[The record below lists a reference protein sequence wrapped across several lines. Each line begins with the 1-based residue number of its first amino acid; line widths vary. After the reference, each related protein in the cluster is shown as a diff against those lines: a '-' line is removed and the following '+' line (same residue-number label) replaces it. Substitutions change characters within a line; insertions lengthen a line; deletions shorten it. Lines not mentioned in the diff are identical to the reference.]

1 MIKPYAMLAAIVAV
15 TGLMA
20 VVTAIEAPR
29 KPSQGDRTIHVLPRV
44 EEMPTNPNPL
54 SF

>member
-1 MIKPYAMLAAIVAV
+1 MKPYAFLALIVLV
-15 TGLMA
+15 TSFLF

-29 KPSQGDRTIHVLPRV
+29 KPKGGETIHVLPRV
-44 EEMPTNPNPL
+44 EDMPSNPNPL

>member
-1 MIKPYAMLAAIVAV
+1 MKPYAFLALVVSV
-15 TGLMA
+15 TGFLC

-29 KPSQGDRTIHVLPRV
+29 KPKGGKTIHVLPRV

>member
-1 MIKPYAMLAAIVAV
+1 MKPYAFLALVVSV
-15 TGLMA
+15 TAFLC

-29 KPSQGDRTIHVLPRV
+29 KPTKDKIHILPRV
-44 EEMPTNPNPL
+44 EEMETNPNPL

>member
-1 MIKPYAMLAAIVAV
+1 MKPYAFLAFVVAV
-15 TGLMA
+15 TAFLC
-20 VVTAIEAPR
+20 VVAAIEAPR
-29 KPSQGDRTIHVLPRV
+29 KPNRDGTVHVLPRV

>member
-1 MIKPYAMLAAIVAV
+1 MKPYAFLAFVVAV
-15 TGLMA
+15 TAFLC

-29 KPSQGDRTIHVLPRV
+29 KPKRDGTIHVLPRV
-44 EEMPTNPNPL
+44 EEMPSNPNPL

>member
-1 MIKPYAMLAAIVAV
+1 MKPYAFLALVVSV
-15 TGLMA
+15 TGFLC

-29 KPSQGDRTIHVLPRV
+29 KPKRETIHVLPRV